1 MPMLNTVT
9 EQELAARAVAPR
21 VTEAEVE
28 AAIASEH
35 CFTAAQGVLGA
46 WRDGDAAPDGPDA
59 LALLTFCVL
68 VLHNGF
74 TITGTSACASA
85 CASPA
90 NFDADIGKRVARADA
105 VRQVWPLLGFQLRD
119 RIHHAPA
126 MAAAVVSLDL
136 AARTCEGAAPVH
148 DAMGNGDQ
156 AAASKANAASYHAA
170 IARLVP

>member
-9 EQELAARAVAPR
+9 EQELAARAIAPR
-21 VTEAEVE
+21 VTEADVE
-28 AAIASEH
+28 AAIAGVWFFNAGE
-35 CFTAAQGVLGA
+35 CADRAQPVTADPPLY
-46 WRDGDAAPDGPDA
+46 
-59 LALLTFCVL
+59 LLTICVL
-68 VLHNGF
+68 VLRNGF
-74 TITGTSACASA
+74 TVTGTSA